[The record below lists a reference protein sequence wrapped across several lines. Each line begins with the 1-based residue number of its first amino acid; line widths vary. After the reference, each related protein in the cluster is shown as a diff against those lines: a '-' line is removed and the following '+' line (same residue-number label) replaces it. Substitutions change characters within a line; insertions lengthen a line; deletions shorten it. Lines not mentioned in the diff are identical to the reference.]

1 MDGEWLIA
9 LADNVGD
16 YFYDGNL
23 DMAYQKATTWRF
35 VFDTDEKMSEK
46 SEDKLTSCYQL
57 RN

>member
-1 MDGEWLIA
+1 MIA